1 MEFSSRISFLISV
14 FVDFIDV
21 ISIQPK
27 SLGKKN
33 WLPPPPGIKY
43 LHDSNTY
50 YPYDD
55 SFS

>member
-1 MEFSSRISFLISV
+1 MEFSSRIFFLISV

-33 WLPPPPGIKY
+33 IFL
-43 LHDSNTY
+43 
-50 YPYDD
+50 
-55 SFS
+55 